1 MTTLVL
7 TAYVLIWPIIVA
19 FVLVFLARGFIKDWR
34 QSRKDGRP
42 II

>member
-1 MTTLVL
+1 MSTLAL

-19 FVLVFLARGFIKDWR
+19 FVLFFLARGFFKDWR
-34 QSRKDGRP
+34 EARKDGRP

>member
-1 MTTLVL
+1 MSTLAL

-19 FVLVFLARGFIKDWR
+19 FVLFFLGRGFFKDWR
-34 QSRKDGRP
+34 QARNDGRP